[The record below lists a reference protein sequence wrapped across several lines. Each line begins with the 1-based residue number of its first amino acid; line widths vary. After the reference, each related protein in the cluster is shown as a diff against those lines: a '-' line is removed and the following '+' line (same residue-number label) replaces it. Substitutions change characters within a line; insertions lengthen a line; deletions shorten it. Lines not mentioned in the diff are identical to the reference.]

1 MKIIG
6 LTGHIATGKTTVL
19 KIFKTLGYPTISCD
33 EIYHKML
40 KTNNKLKKQ
49 LVSVFG
55 KDVLRQD
62 KISTKKLARFVNF
75 SIKKLK
81 ILEKITHPIILNET
95 FKKIRQIRRYKG
107 NKFCIVDVPLLFE
120 KKLQDN
126 FDYNVVVYCSKK
138 RQIKRLKKR
147 RIKNDILKI
156 LLNNQMP
163 LKKKMKMAD
172 FVINNNFDKKQKLK
186 KEVIRIINLLN
197 KLEN

>member
-1 MKIIG
+1 MKLIG

-49 LVSVFG
+49 LISAFG
-55 KDVLRQD
+55 KDILYQG
-62 KISTKKLARFVNF
+62 KISTKKLAGALNC
-75 SIKKLK
+75 SINKLK

-95 FKKIRQIRRYKG
+95 FKKIKQIKYK
-107 NKFCIVDVPLLFE
+107 NHKFCIVDIPLLFE
-120 KKLQDN
+120 KNLKEK
-126 FDYNVVVYCSKK
+126 FDYVIVVYCSKQ

-147 RIKNDILKI
+147 RINNSLLKI
-156 LLNNQMP
+156 LLNNQIP
-163 LKKKMKMAD
+163 LRKKIKMAD
-172 FVINNNFDKKQKLK
+172 FVIYNDFDKKQKLK
-186 KEVIRIINLLN
+186 KEVIKIINFLN